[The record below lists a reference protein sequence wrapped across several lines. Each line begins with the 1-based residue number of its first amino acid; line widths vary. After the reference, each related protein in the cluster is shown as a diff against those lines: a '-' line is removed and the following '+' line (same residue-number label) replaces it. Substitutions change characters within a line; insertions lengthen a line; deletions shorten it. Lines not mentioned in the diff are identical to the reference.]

1 MSTFPT
7 HEALVFVDL
16 ETTGANFANDRIM
29 EIGLVEVG
37 RNDQDS
43 VREWSALVDPGVPV
57 PPFITG
63 LTGIDTAM
71 VEGAPSFAQL
81 APELL
86 EKLRGRLFI
95 AHNARFDYGFLKHE
109 FKRLGIDF
117 HATNLCT
124 VKLSRAL
131 FPEYHRHSLD
141 TLIERYGI
149 AVDDRHRALAD
160 ARVLWELWRR
170 WHDLLPED
178 TIRGAV
184 ERITGRPELPPELDP
199 AMLDDLPEAP
209 GAYAVF
215 DKEGALLAAR
225 RAANIRQQVFAYFSP
240 ARRGLPPVSKAWR
253 IEWREAAGELGARL
267 RELELTAGRRQAS
280 GELCSW
286 HLVHHGN
293 GDFRPVLVFARDIA
307 FAHTEDLF
315 GLYHG
320 RREAMQAL
328 RKLVE
333 AHHLCH
339 SLTGLDNG
347 GSKAG
352 EACIAY
358 RQHNCR
364 GACVGKESVALH
376 GARLMTALAKFKI
389 RPWPCSGPI
398 ALIERDEF
406 GMREDAHVINAWAYL
421 GTASDETTLWSM
433 LAGAAENPETPPFD
447 PDIYRIIGRCLKE
460 GRLRIISGSSISGSS
475 LA

>member
-16 ETTGANFANDRIM
+16 ETTGANFANDRVM
-29 EIGLVEVG
+29 EIGLVEVD
-37 RNDQDS
+37 RNDPNS
-43 VREWSALVDPGVPV
+43 VREWSALVDPGRPV

-95 AHNARFDYGFLKHE
+95 AHNARFDYGFLRHE
-109 FKRLGIDF
+109 FKRMGIDF

-141 TLIERYGI
+141 TLIGRYGI
-149 AVDDRHRALAD
+149 TVDDRHRALAD

-170 WHDLLPED
+170 WHDLLPEN
-178 TIRGAV
+178 TIREAV

-199 AMLDDLPEAP
+199 ALLDDLPEAP

-215 DKEGALLAAR
+215 DREGALLVAK
-225 RAANIRQQVFAYFSP
+225 RASNIRQQVFAHFSP
-240 ARRGLPPVSKAWR
+240 ARRGLPLVRNAWR
-253 IEWREAAGELGARL
+253 IEWREAAGELGAHL
-267 RELELTAGRRQAS
+267 RELELTAARRQVS
-280 GELCSW
+280 EELCSW
-286 HLVHHGN
+286 RLVRHGD

-320 RREAMQAL
+320 RREALQAL

-339 SLTGLDNG
+339 YFTGLDNC
-347 GSKAG
+347 KAG

-358 RQHNCR
+358 RRHDCR

-376 GARLMTALAKFKI
+376 SARLMAALAKFKI
-389 RPWPCSGPI
+389 RPWPYPGPI

-421 GTASDETTLWSM
+421 GTASDETTLQSM
-433 LAGAAENPETPPFD
+433 LAGAVESRETSLFD
-447 PDIYRIIGRCLKE
+447 PDIYRIVGKYLREGTLK
-460 GRLRIISGSSISGSS
+460 IITT
-475 LA
+475 

>member
-1 MSTFPT
+1 
-7 HEALVFVDL
+7 LVFVDL
-16 ETTGANFANDRIM
+16 ETTGANFVNDRIM
-29 EIGLVEVG
+29 EIGLVEVDRDG
-37 RNDQDS
+37 
-43 VREWSALVDPGVPV
+43 VREWSALVDPGRPV

-71 VEGAPSFAQL
+71 VEGAPTFAQL

-109 FKRLGIDF
+109 FKRNGIDF
-117 HATNLCT
+117 HTTSLCT

-149 AVDDRHRALAD
+149 AVDNRHRALAD

-170 WHDLLPED
+170 WRDLLPED
-178 TIRGAV
+178 TIREAV

-199 AMLDDLPEAP
+199 ALLDDLPEAP
-209 GAYAVF
+209 GAYAIF
-215 DKEGALLAAR
+215 DKEGLLLVAK
-225 RAANIRQQVFAYFSP
+225 RATNIRQQVFAYFSP
-240 ARRGLPPVSKAWR
+240 ARRGLPLVRNAWR

-267 RELELTAGRRQAS
+267 RELELTTARRQVS

-286 HLVHHGN
+286 RLVHHGD
-293 GDFRPVLVFARDIA
+293 GDFRPVLAFARDID

-320 RREAMQAL
+320 RREALQAL
-328 RKLVE
+328 RKLAE

-339 SLTGLDNG
+339 YLTGLDGNG
-347 GSKAG
+347 RAG
-352 EACIAY
+352 EACTAY
-358 RQHNCR
+358 RRHNCR
-364 GACVGKESVALH
+364 GACVGKEAVALH
-376 GARLMTALAKFKI
+376 SARLMTALAKFKI
-389 RPWPCSGPI
+389 RPWPYPGPI

-406 GMREDAHVINAWAYL
+406 GMREDAHIIDAWAYL
-421 GTASDETTLWSM
+421 GTASDETMLQSM
-433 LAGAAENPETPPFD
+433 LADTAENPETSLFD
-447 PDIYRIIGRCLKE
+447 PEIYRIVGKCLKE
-460 GRLRIISGSSISGSS
+460 GHLRIISC
-475 LA
+475 LKTPNMRLFQ